1 MIPSLE
7 GKFQSK
13 VVEQPH
19 DKLEDRFRAR
29 LEEKAKAHA
38 FNEHYKNILNDLI

>member
-19 DKLEDRFRAR
+19 DKPEDRLRNK
-29 LEEKAKAHA
+29 LEEKSKSHPI
-38 FNEHYKNILNDLI
+38 H